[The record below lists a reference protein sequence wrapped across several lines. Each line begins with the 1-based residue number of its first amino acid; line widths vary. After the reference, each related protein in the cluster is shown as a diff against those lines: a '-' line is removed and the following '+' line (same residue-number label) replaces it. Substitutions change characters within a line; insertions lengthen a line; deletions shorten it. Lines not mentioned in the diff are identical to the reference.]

1 MIIKYFNPQE
11 TDVPVVKKS
20 SGNGRDEAVL
30 RVLNEQAVP
39 SLPKETSRYRRR
51 MKKNLVPLYKGDV

>member
-11 TDVPVVKKS
+11 TDVSAVKKTG
-20 SGNGRDEAVL
+20 GNGRDEVVL
-30 RVLNEQAVP
+30 HSLSEQAVP

-51 MKKNLVPLYKGDV
+51 LKKNLVPLYKGDV